1 MKTAFSIK
9 DISILSI
16 LTIDSNQ
23 IWASFLYLNILMY
36 DPGYSQILSGK
47 DQDISLPVT
56 GSAVPKFLDGTSYQS
71 QT

>member
-1 MKTAFSIK
+1 MGI
-9 DISILSI
+9 
-16 LTIDSNQ
+16 
-23 IWASFLYLNILMY
+23 FLYLNILMY
-36 DPGYSQILSGK
+36 DPGNSQILSGI